1 MNILKIG
8 ICKTFLGKRLDQKI
22 LFQKKYSQKFFIY
35 IYIIINKIFKI
46 DFFLIYNYTT

>member
-35 IYIIINKIFKI
+35 ININKIFKI
-46 DFFLIYNYTT
+46 DFFFNI